1 METREKLKKTGKNS
15 QKWGKQQC
23 SAANDSTHIFTY
35 TNITIS
41 FCMRWLVSRFW
52 LAHIKIYG
60 LVGVLLAWLLD
71 SCPQTKC
78 LVEAGVRGR
87 VKLLCPFDS

>member
-1 METREKLKKTGKNS
+1 MGS
-15 QKWGKQQC
+15 
-23 SAANDSTHIFTY
+23 S
-35 TNITIS
+35 
-41 FCMRWLVSRFW
+41 FW
-52 LAHIKIYG
+52 LAHIKVYG

-78 LVEAGVRGR
+78 LDEAGVRGR